1 MNKKESIKQ
10 FNVLSTEELEK
21 VSGGGNNWL
30 NALWNAFWNDFLN
43 LKRFTESS
51 TSQWS

>member
-30 NALWNAFWNDFLN
+30 NAFWNDFVK

>member
-21 VSGGGNNWL
+21 ISGGGNNWL
-30 NALWNAFWNDFLN
+30 NAVWNNFLN
-43 LKRFTESS
+43 LRRLTESS

>member
-21 VSGGGNNWL
+21 ISGGGQNWL
-30 NALWNAFWNDFLN
+30 RGISNWFDTIFG
-43 LKRFTESS
+43 R
-51 TSQWS
+51 Q

>member
-10 FNVLSTEELEK
+10 FNVLSIEELEK

-30 NALWNAFWNDFLN
+30 NAFWNKLSN
-43 LKRFTESS
+43 LRRLTESS